1 MHRKKALWFTLIVLA
16 ALGTVW
22 ALAMTILEPEKPKI
36 VMTPD
41 TRIIGARQSLSLSF
55 ADRRSGLRK
64 LSASITQDNRR
75 QTVWS
80 IDIPDRGVAERTVDV
95 TIDAAKLRLR
105 DGSAV
110 LTILAEDHSLLK
122 NTAVVERTVTIDTVP
137 PQISLLGSMNHINP
151 GGTCVL
157 LYRTSEKA
165 SASGVWVDKVFF
177 PGYPASAAGKPV
189 TIVYFAVPL
198 EAKKGIAIKL
208 FARDAAGNEAVASV
222 PYLLLAKK
230 FRRDAMNLSDGFL
243 QQKMPEFQ
251 ASHPDMRGKSLLET
265 FLYVNGVLREE
276 NRKTIASL
284 CAKSAPRQLWQDT
297 FVRMKNASPMA
308 LFGDHRTYLY
318 AGKAVG
324 ESVHMGVDLA
334 STARAPVEAV
344 NSGVVVFA
352 AGLGIYGNAVM
363 IDHGLGLFSL
373 YGHLSEISV
382 KAGQAVKRSDPI
394 GRSGITGLAGG
405 DHLHLSLLVGG
416 EFVNPQEW
424 WDPHWIQD
432 NVTKKMAEAF

>member
-16 ALGTVW
+16 ALGTFW
-22 ALAMTILEPEKPKI
+22 ILTMTILEPEKPKI

-41 TRIIGARQSLSLSF
+41 AGIIGARQSLSLSF
-55 ADRRSGLRK
+55 SDRRSGLHK

-75 QTVWS
+75 QIVWS
-80 IDIPDRGVAERTVDV
+80 VDIPDRGVAERTIAV

-105 DGSAV
+105 DGTAV

-122 NTAVVERTVTIDTVP
+122 NKTVVEKSVTIDTVP
-137 PQISLLGSMNHINP
+137 PQIFPLSSMNHINP

-157 LYRTSEKA
+157 LYRMSETV
-165 SASGVWVDKVFF
+165 SMSGVWVDKVFF

-208 FARDAAGNEAVASV
+208 FARDTAGNESLVSV

-251 ASHPDMRGKSLLET
+251 AANPDMRGKTLLET
-265 FLYVNGVLREE
+265 FLYVNGVLRED
-276 NRKTIASL
+276 NRKTIVSL
-284 CAKSAPRQLWQDT
+284 CSKSAPRQLWQDT

-318 AGKAVG
+318 GGKAVG

-334 STARAPVEAV
+334 STAQAPVEAV

-352 AGLGIYGNAVM
+352 AGLGIYGNAVI
-363 IDHGLGLFSL
+363 IDHGIGLFSL

-382 KAGQAVKRSDPI
+382 KAGQSVKRNDPI
-394 GRSGITGLAGG
+394 GRSGTTGLAGG

-432 NVTKKMAEAF
+432 NVTKKMADAF

>member
-1 MHRKKALWFTLIVLA
+1 
-16 ALGTVW
+16 
-22 ALAMTILEPEKPKI
+22 
-36 VMTPD
+36 
-41 TRIIGARQSLSLSF
+41 
-55 ADRRSGLRK
+55 
-64 LSASITQDNRR
+64 
-75 QTVWS
+75 
-80 IDIPDRGVAERTVDV
+80 
-95 TIDAAKLRLR
+95 
-105 DGSAV
+105 
-110 LTILAEDHSLLK
+110 
-122 NTAVVERTVTIDTVP
+122 
-137 PQISLLGSMNHINP
+137 
-151 GGTCVL
+151 
-157 LYRTSEKA
+157 
-165 SASGVWVDKVFF
+165 VDKVFF
-177 PGYPASAAGKPV
+177 AGYPASAAGKPV

-208 FARDAAGNEAVASV
+208 FAKDTAGNESLVSV

-251 ASHPDMRGKSLLET
+251 AANPDMRGKTLLET
-265 FLYVNGVLREE
+265 FLYVNGVLRED
-276 NRKTIASL
+276 NRKTIVSL
-284 CAKSAPRQLWQDT
+284 CSKSAPRQLWQDT

-318 AGKAVG
+318 GGKALG

-334 STARAPVEAV
+334 STAQAPVEAV

-352 AGLGIYGNAVM
+352 AGLGIYGNAVI
-363 IDHGLGLFSL
+363 IDHGIGLFSL

-382 KAGQAVKRSDPI
+382 KAGQSVKRNDPI
-394 GRSGITGLAGG
+394 GRSGTTGLAGG

-432 NVTKKMAEAF
+432 NVTKKMADAF